1 MPDHILI
8 FGASGFIGGRLAQA
22 ARAAGLRVTC
32 VQRSPGAD
40 AACDISDR
48 QQVERLLAAARPGA
62 VFNLAAQANIDRAEI
77 ERQAAY
83 SVNVTGA
90 ANVAAACAALGLRL
104 VHYSTDAVFDGTRI
118 PIREDD
124 PPSPLN
130 YYGCTKS
137 AGDARVSQ
145 ACPSAVILRVSLAL
159 GFPAA
164 PHTNSFLG
172 MLRARWAEGVP
183 VYAPEDEI
191 RTPVDILTLCAA
203 SLELIDNP
211 ASGVFNIGSTTSI
224 DRYGLTTRLAER
236 MGCPAALVIPGGV
249 PLPGRAPRHRV
260 GILDVSKIQAALRT
274 PMPGIDETLERAL
287 Q

>member
-8 FGASGFIGGRLAQA
+8 FGASGFIGERLAQA
-22 ARAAGLRVTC
+22 ARAAGLRVTR
-32 VQRSPGAD
+32 VQRGPGAD
-40 AACDISDR
+40 AVCDISDL
-48 QQVERLLAAARPGA
+48 QQVEHLLAAARPGA
-62 VFNLAAQANIDRAEI
+62 VFNLAAQANIDRAEV
-77 ERQAAY
+77 EREAAY

-104 VHYSTDAVFDGTRI
+104 VHYSTDAVYDGTRV

-130 YYGCTKS
+130 YYGFTKS

-145 ACPSAVILRVSLAL
+145 ACPSAAILRVSLAL

-164 PHTNSFLG
+164 PRTNSFLG
-172 MLRARWAEGVP
+172 MLRARWAEGAP

-211 ASGVFNIGSTTSI
+211 AAGVFNIGSTASI
-224 DRYGLTTRLAER
+224 DRRSLTTRLAER
-236 MGCPAALVIPGGV
+236 MGYPAGLVIPGGV
-249 PLPGRAPRHRV
+249 PLAGRAPRHKV
-260 GILDVSKIQAALRT
+260 GILDVSRIQAALRT
-274 PMPGIDETLERAL
+274 PMPGIEETLERAL